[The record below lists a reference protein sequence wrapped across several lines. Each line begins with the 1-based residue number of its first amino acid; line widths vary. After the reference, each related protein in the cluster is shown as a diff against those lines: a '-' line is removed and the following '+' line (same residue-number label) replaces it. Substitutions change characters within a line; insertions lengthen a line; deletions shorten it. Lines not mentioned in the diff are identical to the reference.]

1 MPEASQ
7 VAKILKDSMKGGKYV
22 LGAREVFQGMK
33 GSKVIICTRSLPPN
47 LEARIRGE
55 AQKNEIPVINFKAT
69 STELARMVGR
79 PFRVSVIALR
89 SLGDADL
96 RQLQK

>member
-1 MPEASQ
+1 MPEPSQ
-7 VAKILKDSMKGGKYV
+7 VAKILKDSMKGGKYI
-22 LGAREVFQGMK
+22 LGAREVAQGMK

-47 LEARIRGE
+47 LGATIRSE
-55 AQKNEIPVINFKAT
+55 AQKNEIPVVDFKAT
-69 STELARMVGR
+69 SSELARMVGR

-96 RQLQK
+96 RQLLK

>member
-22 LGAREVFQGMK
+22 LGAREVAQGMQ
-33 GSKVIICTRSLPPN
+33 GSKVIICTTSLPPSMA
-47 LEARIRGE
+47 ARIRSE
-55 AQKNEIPVINFKAT
+55 AQKNEIPVIDFKAT
-69 STELARMVGR
+69 SSELARMVGR

-96 RQLQK
+96 RQLLK